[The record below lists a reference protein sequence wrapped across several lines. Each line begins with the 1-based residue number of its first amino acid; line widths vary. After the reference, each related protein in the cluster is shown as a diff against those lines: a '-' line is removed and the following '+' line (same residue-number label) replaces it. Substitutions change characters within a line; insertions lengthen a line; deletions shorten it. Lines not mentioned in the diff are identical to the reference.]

1 MLSLKGITEFM
12 IFWSAVSTSVL
23 SHSRVFLSR
32 TSIPLLHSADS
43 VAVVECVARSWSGVC
58 FLTHSTQGW
67 GETWD
72 TWTESVIC
80 HLPLL
85 LTQSSTVVLVFLSTL
100 CIYRA

>member
-72 TWTESVIC
+72 TC